1 VQICSGSSVSSSV
14 GGSGRAISSMAPVS
28 AGWRVAH
35 THHDEAVLEVAEA
48 QAAILLGRRDT
59 KHAEVAKLAPQVVGE
74 L

>member
-1 VQICSGSSVSSSV
+1 
-14 GGSGRAISSMAPVS
+14 MAPVS